1 MNMLKYTSSNESSI
15 EVALSRIPQKLD
27 DNLILN
33 IISQSQF
40 DEADFFDADA
50 S

>member
-1 MNMLKYTSSNESSI
+1 MNMLKYTSSNESNRD
-15 EVALSRIPQKLD
+15 VAFGRIPQKLD
-27 DNLILN
+27 DNLINN

-40 DEADFFDADA
+40 DEADFFEADA